1 MSVGL
6 RKAMGHPRGKE
17 QNCFTSVGI
26 EPRTLGLV
34 DRCSVDQA
42 TRPDVS
48 FNIAREEGEGEVKDF
63 FQRIS

>member
-1 MSVGL
+1 M
-6 RKAMGHPRGKE
+6 E
-17 QNCFTSVGI
+17 I

-34 DRCSVDQA
+34 YRCSVDQT
-42 TRPDVS
+42 TRPDVY